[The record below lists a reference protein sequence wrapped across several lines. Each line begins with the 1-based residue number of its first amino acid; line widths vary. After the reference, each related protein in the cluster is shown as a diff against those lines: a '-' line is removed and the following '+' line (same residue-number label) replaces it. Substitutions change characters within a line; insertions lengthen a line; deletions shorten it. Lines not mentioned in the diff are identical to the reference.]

1 MKVMKMIVGAEQP
14 KKEQLKQLETVINDV
29 VLQEVINKTPL
40 TKEKMLRKL
49 LLEAI
54 KKRQK
59 DKQSC
64 RSFCH
69 LFWLCI
75 YRISVTGAFVC
86 PVSVLDIF
94 LFFRFSGI
102 YYSLKV
108 KESSVME
115 STIAR
120 DSRRIPISRIS

>member
-59 DKQSC
+59 E
-64 RSFCH
+64 
-69 LFWLCI
+69 LC
-75 YRISVTGAFVC
+75 
-86 PVSVLDIF
+86 
-94 LFFRFSGI
+94 
-102 YYSLKV
+102 YSMLKA
-108 KESSVME
+108 KG
-115 STIAR
+115 
-120 DSRRIPISRIS
+120 

>member
-49 LLEAI
+49 LLESI

-59 DKQSC
+59 E
-64 RSFCH
+64 
-69 LFWLCI
+69 LC
-75 YRISVTGAFVC
+75 YWM
-86 PVSVLDIF
+86 
-94 LFFRFSGI
+94 
-102 YYSLKV
+102 LKA
-108 KESSVME
+108 KG
-115 STIAR
+115 
-120 DSRRIPISRIS
+120 

>member
-49 LLEAI
+49 LLKAI

-59 DKQSC
+59 K
-64 RSFCH
+64 
-69 LFWLCI
+69 LC
-75 YRISVTGAFVC
+75 YWM
-86 PVSVLDIF
+86 
-94 LFFRFSGI
+94 
-102 YYSLKV
+102 LKA
-108 KESSVME
+108 KG
-115 STIAR
+115 
-120 DSRRIPISRIS
+120 

>member
-59 DKQSC
+59 E
-64 RSFCH
+64 
-69 LFWLCI
+69 LC
-75 YRISVTGAFVC
+75 YWMLMAKG
-86 PVSVLDIF
+86 
-94 LFFRFSGI
+94 
-102 YYSLKV
+102 
-108 KESSVME
+108 
-115 STIAR
+115 
-120 DSRRIPISRIS
+120 

>member
-49 LLEAI
+49 LLKAI

-59 DKQSC
+59 E
-64 RSFCH
+64 
-69 LFWLCI
+69 LC
-75 YRISVTGAFVC
+75 YWM
-86 PVSVLDIF
+86 
-94 LFFRFSGI
+94 
-102 YYSLKV
+102 LKA
-108 KESSVME
+108 KG
-115 STIAR
+115 
-120 DSRRIPISRIS
+120 

>member
-40 TKEKMLRKL
+40 TKKMLRKL

-59 DKQSC
+59 EIC
-64 RSFCH
+64 Y
-69 LFWLCI
+69 WM
-75 YRISVTGAFVC
+75 
-86 PVSVLDIF
+86 
-94 LFFRFSGI
+94 
-102 YYSLKV
+102 LKA
-108 KESSVME
+108 KG
-115 STIAR
+115 
-120 DSRRIPISRIS
+120 

>member
-49 LLEAI
+49 LLKAI

-59 DKQSC
+59 E
-64 RSFCH
+64 
-69 LFWLCI
+69 LC
-75 YRISVTGAFVC
+75 YWMFKAKG
-86 PVSVLDIF
+86 
-94 LFFRFSGI
+94 
-102 YYSLKV
+102 
-108 KESSVME
+108 
-115 STIAR
+115 
-120 DSRRIPISRIS
+120 

>member
-49 LLEAI
+49 LLKAI

-59 DKQSC
+59 E
-64 RSFCH
+64 
-69 LFWLCI
+69 LC
-75 YRISVTGAFVC
+75 YWM
-86 PVSVLDIF
+86 
-94 LFFRFSGI
+94 
-102 YYSLKV
+102 LKA
-108 KESSVME
+108 K
-115 STIAR
+115 R
-120 DSRRIPISRIS
+120 